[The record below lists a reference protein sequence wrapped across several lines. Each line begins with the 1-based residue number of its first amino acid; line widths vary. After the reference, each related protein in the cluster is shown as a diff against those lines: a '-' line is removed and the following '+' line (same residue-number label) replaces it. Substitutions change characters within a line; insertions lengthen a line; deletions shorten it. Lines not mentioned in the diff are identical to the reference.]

1 MGSGPA
7 RQGRRKVRR
16 FGFAR
21 HGPKG
26 NAPLEHS
33 STKPWNTIERGWIM
47 ASKYDGLAR
56 IIIQNVGGK
65 ENVKSVAHCVTRLR
79 FKLKDESKANDE
91 VLQQTD
97 GVLQIMHAGG
107 QYQIV
112 IGPHVTDVYDTVLRI
127 GNFQAGGLVDE
138 DGNPIDDDEEEGGS
152 KNPLDVAIDLVS
164 GILQPT
170 LGVLASSGM
179 FKGILTLLV
188 MAGVVTADDGAYKIW
203 YAFADGFFY
212 FLPIALGFTAAK
224 KFKMSEFVGVC
235 IGMALCYPQMTGIT
249 SGEVLG
255 TVLNGTPFEM
265 SYYTTF
271 FGIPVI
277 MPASGYTS
285 SVIPI
290 ILACAAASKLEKG
303 LKSFMPDAIA
313 FFMVPMLTLVVMVP
327 LTYIIIGPIATII
340 TNALAWI
347 FTTVQSIPV
356 VGGAFYGA
364 LVGAL
369 WQVLV
374 IFGMHWALVPLSL
387 ANLGSAATG
396 YTDNILPPNFP
407 CTFAQI
413 TVCFVMFLKTKD
425 VNLKKVALP
434 AMITGLFGT
443 TEPAIYGVTL
453 PKRIPFVISCVASA
467 IGSAWIGMN
476 GVRSFT
482 SGYSGIMG
490 FPRYV
495 DPSGDVSNIINMT
508 IGVVVAMVIA
518 FVVTWIY
525 YKDDP
530 KTQKAAA

>member
-1 MGSGPA
+1 
-7 RQGRRKVRR
+7 
-16 FGFAR
+16 
-21 HGPKG
+21 
-26 NAPLEHS
+26 
-33 STKPWNTIERGWIM
+33 M

-79 FKLKDESKANDE
+79 FKLKDESLANDE
-91 VLQQTD
+91 VLEQTD
-97 GVLQIMHAGG
+97 GVIKIMHAGG
-107 QYQIV
+107 QYQVV
-112 IGPHVTDVYDTVLRI
+112 IGPHVTDVYDTVLAI
-127 GNFQAGGLVDE
+127 GKFQAGGLVDE
-138 DGNPIDDDEEEGGS
+138 DGNLIEEDDGAGAP
-152 KNPLDVAIDLVS
+152 KNPLDFAIDLVS

-188 MAGVVTADDGAYKIW
+188 MAGVLTADDGAYKIW

-212 FLPIALGFTAAK
+212 FLPIALGYTAAK
-224 KFKMSEFVGVC
+224 KFKMGEFVGIC

-249 SGEVLG
+249 GGEVLG
-255 TVLNGTPFEM
+255 TVLTGTPFEM

-290 ILACAAASKLEKG
+290 ILACAAAAKLEKG
-303 LKSFMPDAIA
+303 LKNIMPDAIS
-313 FFMVPMLTLVVMVP
+313 FFMVPMLTLAIMVP
-327 LTYIIIGPIATII
+327 VTYIVIGPVATII
-340 TNALAWI
+340 TNALALF
-347 FTTVQSIPV
+347 FTTIQSIPV
-356 VGGAFYGA
+356 VGGAVYGA
-364 LVGAL
+364 LIGAL

-374 IFGMHWALVPLSL
+374 IFGMHWSLVPLSL
-387 ANLGSAATG
+387 ANLGGLG
-396 YTDNILPPNFP
+396 YDNILPPNFP

-425 VNLKKVALP
+425 VTLKKVALP
-434 AMITGLFGT
+434 AIITGLFGT

-476 GVRSFT
+476 GVLSFT

-495 DPSGDVSNIINMT
+495 DPSGDMSNIINMV
-508 IGVVVAMVIA
+508 IGVVTAMVIA
-518 FVVTWIY
+518 FIATWIY

-530 KTQKAAA
+530 KTAKAAA